1 MNILFLSP
9 EIPFPADGG
18 HHLRTLNILKILAQ
32 KHKIYFVAFA
42 QNRSEFEYVAEM
54 EKYCKQVHLFPVAKT
69 GFNVPFIL
77 LALRNLFSRTPVI
90 AQRYF
95 LKSACRKINEIQQ
108 TQSIDL
114 VHIDMLALGL
124 YQSCFSEK
132 PVLLTDHNVESLR
145 LYRWMKVH
153 ENPLFKAYLW
163 CQYQKMR
170 LFEKRI
176 CSSVT
181 HCTVVSHH
189 DLILLGNLCEKGHF
203 SVIPNGVDTDYF
215 YPMETP
221 SLPLRMV
228 WVGGMKSPY
237 NADAVDYFL
246 AKIWPIIRDAV
257 PSASID
263 FIGAAPTDRL
273 LKCAA
278 QDRRLNVLGFLPD
291 IRRQVQQAGVF
302 IAPIR
307 SGSGTKLK
315 VLNAMAQAKAV
326 VATTCAAEGIEAQ
339 DGKHLFI
346 AQDDRHFADLV
357 IRLLRHPQIAEQV
370 GRDARR
376 LIEETY
382 RWRVIARDLDVLYE
396 SFYQRRQ
403 PVEPIIRKSS
413 SPATTVFRRCHS
425 IIHHWKIQS
434 IPKEG

>member
-9 EIPFPADGG
+9 EIPFPPDGG
-18 HHLRTLNILKILAQ
+18 HHLRTQNILKILAQ
-32 KHKIYFVAFA
+32 KHEIYFVAFA
-42 QNRSEFEYVAEM
+42 QNRTEFEYVAEM
-54 EKYCKQVHLFPVAKT
+54 EKYCKQVHLFAVAKT
-69 GFNVPFIL
+69 GFNAKFIL
-77 LALRNLFSRTPVI
+77 LALRNFFSRTPVI

-95 LKSACRKINEIQQ
+95 LKSACQKIKEIQQ

-124 YQSCFSEK
+124 YQSCFSET

-153 ENPLFKAYLW
+153 NNPLFKAYLW
-163 CQYQKMR
+163 FQYQKMR

-176 CSSVT
+176 CSTVT

-215 YPMETP
+215 CPMEGP
-221 SLPLRMV
+221 SFPLRMV

-246 AKIWPIIRDAV
+246 AKIWPIIREAV

-273 LKCAA
+273 LRCAA

-339 DGKHLFI
+339 DGKHIFI
-346 AQDDRHFADLV
+346 AQDHRHFADLV

-382 RWRVIARDLDVLYE
+382 SWRVIARDLDVLYE
-396 SFYQRRQ
+396 SFHQRR
-403 PVEPIIRKSS
+403 PFVEPIARKTAN
-413 SPATTVFRRCHS
+413 PTAAVFRRFPSGHS
-425 IIHHWKIQS
+425 LLENSIH
-434 IPKEG
+434 P

>member
-9 EIPFPADGG
+9 EIPFPPDGG

-32 KHKIYFVAFA
+32 KHEIYLIAFA

-69 GFNVPFIL
+69 GFNVQFIL

-95 LKSACRKINEIQQ
+95 LKSACQKIKEIQQ
-108 TQSIDL
+108 SRSIDL

-124 YQSCFSEK
+124 YQSCFSES

-153 ENPLFKAYLW
+153 RNLPFKAYLW

-170 LFEKRI
+170 LFEKHI
-176 CSSVT
+176 CSTVT

-203 SVIPNGVDTDYF
+203 SVIPNGVDTEYF
-215 YPMETP
+215 YPMEAP
-221 SLPLRMV
+221 SVPLKMV
-228 WVGGMKSPY
+228 WVGGMRSPY

-246 AKIWPIIRDAV
+246 TTIWPIIREEV
-257 PSASID
+257 PTASID

-273 LKCAA
+273 QKCAA

-291 IRRQVQQAGVF
+291 IRPLVQQAGVF

-326 VATTCAAEGIEAQ
+326 VATACAAEGIEAQ

-346 AQDDRHFADLV
+346 AQDHRHFADLV

-382 RWRVIARDLDVLYE
+382 SWQVIARDLDVLYE
-396 SFYQRRQ
+396 SFRQRRIPID
-403 PVEPIIRKSS
+403 PVVKNSAD
-413 SPATTVFRRCHS
+413 PATAVFRRRHAGHS
-425 IIHHWKIQS
+425 PLENSIH
-434 IPKEG
+434 P